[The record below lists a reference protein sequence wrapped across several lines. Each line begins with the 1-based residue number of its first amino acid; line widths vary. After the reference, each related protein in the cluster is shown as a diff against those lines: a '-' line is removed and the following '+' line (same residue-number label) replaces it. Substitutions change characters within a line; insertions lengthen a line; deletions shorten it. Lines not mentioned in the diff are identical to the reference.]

1 MYLPIVM
8 LFETSIDDWEH
19 STGEAVPGYYITGEE
34 YYWDYWKTRYH
45 LKAMTYIA
53 YAFGIFTAGCQ
64 MGKEDIVTSSLQVKP
79 SPGPSYKNYLMLL
92 GIQPIISSLTVKVV
106 QLKTAMDTLRI
117 SDISWPSHCMFK
129 KTSIME
135 TTGLLSRRL
144 HNILLHSEGL
154 SIGHIHKNPLTGL
167 IYTQLG
173 TFFINMGDHQ
183 SCHLSWVI
191 GKAPFTKA

>member
-1 MYLPIVM
+1 MLLVFSLPAVR
-8 LFETSIDDWEH
+8 WEK
-19 STGEAVPGYYITGEE
+19 
-34 YYWDYWKTRYH
+34 KT
-45 LKAMTYIA
+45 L
-53 YAFGIFTAGCQ
+53 
-64 MGKEDIVTSSLQVKP
+64 TSSLQVKP

-92 GIQPIISSLTVKVV
+92 GIQPIISSLAVKVA

-117 SDISWPSHCMFK
+117 ADISWPSHCMFK

-135 TTGLLSRRL
+135 TTGLLRHRL
-144 HNILLHSEGL
+144 HNILLHFEGL
-154 SIGHIHKNPLTGL
+154 SIGHIHKNPLTVL